1 MFRNYYHYFIAGLP
15 EIFLDE
21 EDINFTMLDFKQV
34 LKEELFPEDYRLA
47 QRLFLPYDNKNLLL
61 FLQQEETRDFNPLGN
76 FTLQDFEEEFSDDTK
91 NILPQYMY
99 DFVKLYRQEKET
111 KDFGKSWENKLTEMY
126 YSYVLETKNKF
137 LKQWFEYNL
146 NIKNILTGLT
156 CRKYDIDIEKQ
167 LIGNNWVAE
176 QMAKSSA
183 KDFGLSVDLPL
194 AVDVIALAE
203 KDDFL
208 AREKGLDQLKWNKVE
223 EMTLFDYFSV
233 EVVLAYII
241 KLDMAYRWLELDEET
256 GREMFRKI
264 IDNLKSGYEF
274 PKEFAINGKNK

>member
-1 MFRNYYHYFIAGLP
+1 MFRSYYHYFIAGLP
-15 EIFLDE
+15 EIYLDE

-34 LKEELFPEDYRLA
+34 LKDELFPEDYRLA

-61 FLQQEETRDFNPLGN
+61 FLHQEET
-76 FTLQDFEEEFSDDTK
+76 QDFD
-91 NILPQYMY
+91 
-99 DFVKLYRQEKET
+99 
-111 KDFGKSWENKLTEMY
+111 KSWENKLTEMY
-126 YSYVLETKNKF
+126 YNYVLESKNEF

-146 NIKNILTGLT
+146 NIKNILTGLN
-156 CRKYDIDIEKQ
+156 CRKYNVDIERQ
-167 LIGNNWVAE
+167 LIGNNWVAD

-194 AVDVIALAE
+194 AADVIALAE

-208 AREKGLDQLKWNKVE
+208 AREKGLDQLRWDKVE

-241 KLDMAYRWLELDEET
+241 KLDMAYRWLGLDEET

-264 IDNLKSGYEF
+264 IENLKSSYEF